1 MDCFPTIKI
10 KRSFSMGL
18 FNKYNIEIDPNLL
31 DELKNY
37 VEAENIKST
46 VENLIKDY
54 IEKKKPAM
62 SANQEKVSR
71 NLKNWLKKEN
81 SEYRKIICSF
91 FEAQDSDG
99 RVLKGKM
106 HEYCEKN
113 ECTHFV
119 TYFSQLTNSTIQQG
133 KIFEENKYGYVN
145 LADDVKDMI
154 VDFYK
159 NVSNKDISYSA
170 KNVNDLAEQSENVC
184 SNKSNEMTKTKA
196 IALLSQKNCELHS
209 CITFASINKSS
220 GEFWA
225 NPNPEFLKQDWSF
238 ILNDKKKRKLYL
250 LNIPKNTFK
259 KGDILLRKDRYML
272 DISLDPETL
281 INRPSDKTDFSPYK
295 VAEIS
300 Y

>member
-1 MDCFPTIKI
+1 
-10 KRSFSMGL
+10 MGL

-31 DELKNY
+31 DELKDY

-54 IEKKKPAM
+54 IKQQKPAM

-91 FEAQDSDG
+91 FETQDSDG

-113 ECTHFV
+113 ECSHFV

-159 NVSNKDISYSA
+159 NVSNKDINYSD
-170 KNVNDLAEQSENVC
+170 KNVNDLAEKSENVY
-184 SNKSNEMTKTKA
+184 SNSSDEMTKSKA
-196 IALLSQKNCELHS
+196 IALLSQKNYQLHS
-209 CITFASINKSS
+209 CVTFASANASS
-220 GEFWA
+220 GNFWA
-225 NPNPEFLKQDWSF
+225 NPNIEFLKCDWSF
-238 ILNDKKKRKLYL
+238 ILNDIKNRKLYL
-250 LNIPKNTFK
+250 LDIPKNTFDK
-259 KGDILLRKDRYML
+259 TTLPLKTPDLLQ
-272 DISLDPETL
+272 ISLDSKTL
-281 INRPSDKTDFSPYK
+281 ISTYSDKTDFRPYK
-295 VAEIS
+295 VTEVS

>member
-1 MDCFPTIKI
+1 
-10 KRSFSMGL
+10 MGL

-31 DELKNY
+31 DELKDY

-54 IEKKKPAM
+54 IKQQKPAM

-91 FEAQDSDG
+91 FETQDSDG

-113 ECTHFV
+113 ECSHFV

-159 NVSNKDISYSA
+159 NVSNNNANNSA
-170 KNVNDLAEQSENVC
+170 KNVNNLDKKCEDIHSKSSDDMEKSE
-184 SNKSNEMTKTKA
+184 A
-196 IALLSQKNCELHS
+196 IALLRQKDYPVHS
-209 CITFASINKSS
+209 SVTFASTNAST

-225 NPNPEFLKQDWSF
+225 NPNVKFLKCDWSF
-238 ILNDKKKRKLYL
+238 ILNDIKNRKLYL
-250 LNIPKNTFK
+250 LDIPKNTFDK
-259 KGDILLRKDRYML
+259 TTLPLKTPDLLQ
-272 DISLDPETL
+272 ISLDSKTL
-281 INRPSDKTDFSPYK
+281 ISTYSDKTDFRPYK
-295 VAEIS
+295 VTEVS

>member
-1 MDCFPTIKI
+1 
-10 KRSFSMGL
+10 MGL

-62 SANQEKVSR
+62 SANQEKVAR
-71 NLKNWLKKEN
+71 NLKNWLRREN

-91 FEAQDSDG
+91 FETQESDG

-159 NVSNKDISYSA
+159 NVSNKDISYLA
-170 KNVNDLAEQSENVC
+170 KNVNNLDKKCEDIHSKSSDDMEKSE
-184 SNKSNEMTKTKA
+184 A
-196 IALLSQKNCELHS
+196 IALLRQKNYIVHS
-209 CITFASINKSS
+209 SVTFASTNASS

-225 NPNPEFLKQDWSF
+225 NANPEYIKDDWSF
-238 ILNDKKKRKLYL
+238 ILNDKTKRQLYL
-250 LNIPKNTFK
+250 LNIPRNTFK
-259 KGDILLRKDRYML
+259 SGTVSVRDNGRL
-272 DISLDPETL
+272 DIRLDPNTL
-281 INRPSDKTDFSPYK
+281 RNKAPDKINFAPYK
-295 VAEIS
+295 IAEIS

>member
-18 FNKYNIEIDPNLL
+18 FNKYNIEIDPDLL
-31 DELKNY
+31 DELKDY

-46 VENLIKDY
+46 VEKLIKDY

-91 FEAQDSDG
+91 FEAQDRDG

-159 NVSNKDISYSA
+159 NVSNNNANNSA
-170 KNVNDLAEQSENVC
+170 KNVNDLAEQSENVY
-184 SNKSNEMTKTKA
+184 SNSSDEMTKSKA
-196 IALLSQKNCELHS
+196 IALLFQKNYQLHS
-209 CITFASINKSS
+209 CVTFASTNASS
-220 GEFWA
+220 GNFWA
-225 NPNPEFLKQDWSF
+225 NPNVEFLKCDWSF
-238 ILNDKKKRKLYL
+238 ILNDIKNRKLYL
-250 LNIPKNTFK
+250 LDIPKNTFDK
-259 KGDILLRKDRYML
+259 TALPLKTPDLLQ
-272 DISLDPETL
+272 ISLDPKTL
-281 INRPSDKTDFSPYK
+281 ISTYSDRTVFRPYK
-295 VAEIS
+295 IAEVS

>member
-1 MDCFPTIKI
+1 MW
-10 KRSFSMGL
+10 L
-18 FNKYNIEIDPNLL
+18 FNNKYNIEIDPNLL
-31 DELKNY
+31 DELKDY
-37 VEAENIKST
+37 VEVENIKST
-46 VENLIKDY
+46 IENLIKNY
-54 IEKKKPAM
+54 IEQKKPAM
-62 SANQEKVSR
+62 SANQEKVAR
-71 NLKNWLKKEN
+71 NLKNWLRREN

-91 FEAQDSDG
+91 FETQDSDG

-159 NVSNKDISYSA
+159 HVSDKDMNYSA
-170 KNVNDLAEQSENVC
+170 KNVNNLDKECEDIHS
-184 SNKSNEMTKTKA
+184 KSSDDMGKSDA
-196 IALLSQKNCELHS
+196 IALLRQKNYQLHS
-209 CITFASINKSS
+209 CVTFASTNA
-220 GEFWA
+220 GREEFWA
-225 NPNPEFLKQDWSF
+225 NPQVEFLKHDWSF
-238 ILNDKKKRKLYL
+238 ILNDTKKRKLYL
-250 LNIPKNTFK
+250 LNIPQNTFTSK
-259 KGDILLRKDRYML
+259 DFPHRNKGTRLAIAL
-272 DISLDPETL
+272 DTTTL
-281 INRPSDKTDFSPYK
+281 TNNLSDKTNFSPYK

>member
-1 MDCFPTIKI
+1 MW
-10 KRSFSMGL
+10 L
-18 FNKYNIEIDPNLL
+18 FNNKYNIEIDPNLL
-31 DELKNY
+31 DELKDY
-37 VEAENIKST
+37 VEVENIKST
-46 VENLIKDY
+46 IENLIKNY
-54 IEKKKPAM
+54 IEQKKPAM
-62 SANQEKVSR
+62 SANQEKVAR
-71 NLKNWLKKEN
+71 NLKNWLRREN

-91 FEAQDSDG
+91 FETQDSDG

-159 NVSNKDISYSA
+159 HVSDKDMNYSA
-170 KNVNDLAEQSENVC
+170 KNVNNLDKECEDIHS
-184 SNKSNEMTKTKA
+184 KSSDDMGKSDA
-196 IALLSQKNCELHS
+196 IALLRQKNYTVHS
-209 CITFASINKSS
+209 CVTFASTNART
-220 GEFWA
+220 GQFWA

-238 ILNDKKKRKLYL
+238 ILNDIKKRKLYL
-250 LNIPKNTFK
+250 LEISKNTFRS
-259 KGDILLRKDRYML
+259 GDIPVRDNGRLH
-272 DISLDPETL
+272 IVLDPNTL
-281 INRPSDKTDFSPYK
+281 INTAPDKTDFRPYK
-295 VAEIS
+295 IAEIS

>member
-1 MDCFPTIKI
+1 MDYNIKI
-10 KRSFSMGL
+10 DS
-18 FNKYNIEIDPNLL
+18 NLL
-31 DELKNY
+31 DELKDY

-46 VENLIKDY
+46 VEKLIKDY

-91 FEAQDSDG
+91 FEAQDRDG

-159 NVSNKDISYSA
+159 NVSNS
-170 KNVNDLAEQSENVC
+170 NVNNSTKNANNLDKKCEDIHS
-184 SNKSNEMTKTKA
+184 KSSDDIEKPEA
-196 IALLSQKNCELHS
+196 IALLRQKNYTVHS
-209 CITFASINKSS
+209 CVTFASTNAST
-220 GEFWA
+220 GHFWA
-225 NPNPEFLKQDWSF
+225 NANPEYIKHDWSF

-259 KGDILLRKDRYML
+259 KGDIQLRKDRYAL
-272 DISLDPETL
+272 DISLDPESL
-281 INRPSDKTDFSPYK
+281 INRLSDKTDFSPYK
-295 VAEIS
+295 IAEVS

>member
-1 MDCFPTIKI
+1 
-10 KRSFSMGL
+10 MGL

-31 DELKNY
+31 DELKDY

-46 VENLIKDY
+46 IENLIKNY
-54 IEKKKPAM
+54 IEQKKPAM
-62 SANQEKVSR
+62 SANQEKVAR
-71 NLKNWLKKEN
+71 NLKNWLRREN

-91 FEAQDSDG
+91 FETQDSDG
-99 RVLKGKM
+99 CVLKGKM

-159 NVSNKDISYSA
+159 HVSDKDMNYSA
-170 KNVNDLAEQSENVC
+170 KNVNNLDKECEDIHS
-184 SNKSNEMTKTKA
+184 KSSDDMGKSDA
-196 IALLSQKNCELHS
+196 IALLHQKNYTVHS
-209 CITFASINKSS
+209 CVTFASTNART
-220 GEFWA
+220 GQFWA

-250 LNIPKNTFK
+250 LNILKNTFK
-259 KGDILLRKDRYML
+259 EG
-272 DISLDPETL
+272 DISLKSPKFELLDIRLDPNTL
-281 INRPSDKTDFSPYK
+281 INTAPDKTDFSPYK
-295 VAEIS
+295 IAEIS

>member
-1 MDCFPTIKI
+1 
-10 KRSFSMGL
+10 MGL

-62 SANQEKVSR
+62 SANQEKVAR
-71 NLKNWLKKEN
+71 NLKNWLRREN

-91 FEAQDSDG
+91 FETQESDG

-159 NVSNKDISYSA
+159 NVSNNNANNSA
-170 KNVNDLAEQSENVC
+170 KNVNDLDKKCEDIHSKSSEDME
-184 SNKSNEMTKTKA
+184 KSEA
-196 IALLSQKNCELHS
+196 IALLRQKNYIVHS
-209 CITFASINKSS
+209 SVTFASTNART

-225 NPNPEFLKQDWSF
+225 NPNPEYIKQDWSF

-259 KGDILLRKDRYML
+259 KGDILIRKDRYAL
-272 DISLDPETL
+272 DISLDSETL
-281 INRPSDKTDFSPYK
+281 RNRSSDKTDFSPYK
-295 VAEIS
+295 IAEVS

>member
-1 MDCFPTIKI
+1 MW
-10 KRSFSMGL
+10 L
-18 FNKYNIEIDPNLL
+18 FNNKYNIEIDPNLL
-31 DELKNY
+31 DELKDY
-37 VEAENIKST
+37 VEVENIKST
-46 VENLIKDY
+46 IENLIKNY
-54 IEKKKPAM
+54 IEQKKPAM
-62 SANQEKVSR
+62 SANQEKVAR
-71 NLKNWLKKEN
+71 NLKNWLRREN

-91 FEAQDSDG
+91 FETQDSDG

-159 NVSNKDISYSA
+159 QVSDKDINYSA
-170 KNVNDLAEQSENVC
+170 QNVNLDKESEDIH
-184 SNKSNEMTKTKA
+184 SKSSDDIEKPEA
-196 IALLSQKNCELHS
+196 IALLRQKNYTVHS
-209 CITFASINKSS
+209 CVTFASTNART
-220 GEFWA
+220 GQFWA

-259 KGDILLRKDRYML
+259 SENISLKSPDYELL
-272 DISLDPETL
+272 DIRLDPHTL
-281 INRPSDKTDFSPYK
+281 INTAPDKTNFAPHK
-295 VAEIS
+295 IAEIS

>member
-1 MDCFPTIKI
+1 
-10 KRSFSMGL
+10 MGL

-54 IEKKKPAM
+54 IKQQKPAM
-62 SANQEKVSR
+62 SANQEKVAR
-71 NLKNWLKKEN
+71 NLKKWLRRDN
-81 SEYRKIICSF
+81 SESRKIICSF
-91 FEAQDSDG
+91 FETQESDG

-159 NVSNKDISYSA
+159 NVSNNNANNSA
-170 KNVNDLAEQSENVC
+170 KNVYDLAEQSENIYI
-184 SNKSNEMTKTKA
+184 SNKMTKTKA
-196 IALLSQKNCELHS
+196 IALLYQKNCELHS
-209 CITFASINKSS
+209 CITFASTNKSS

-225 NPNPEFLKQDWSF
+225 NPNPEYIKDDWSF

-259 KGDILLRKDRYML
+259 KGDILLRKDRYVL

-281 INRPSDKTDFSPYK
+281 INRSSDKTDFSPYK
-295 VAEIS
+295 IAKIS

>member
-1 MDCFPTIKI
+1 
-10 KRSFSMGL
+10 MGL
-18 FNKYNIEIDPNLL
+18 FNKYNIEIDPDLL
-31 DELKNY
+31 DELKDY

-46 VENLIKDY
+46 IENLIKNY
-54 IEKKKPAM
+54 IEQKKPAM
-62 SANQEKVSR
+62 SANQEKVAR
-71 NLKNWLKKEN
+71 NLKNWLRREN

-91 FEAQDSDG
+91 FETQDSDG
-99 RVLKGKM
+99 CVLKGKM

-159 NVSNKDISYSA
+159 NVSNS
-170 KNVNDLAEQSENVC
+170 NVNNSTKNANNLDKKCEDIHS
-184 SNKSNEMTKTKA
+184 KSSDDIEKPEA
-196 IALLSQKNCELHS
+196 IALLRQKNYTVHS
-209 CITFASINKSS
+209 CVTFASTNART
-220 GEFWA
+220 GQFWA
-225 NPNPEFLKQDWSF
+225 NPNPEFIKQDWSF

-250 LNIPKNTFK
+250 LNILKNTFK
-259 KGDILLRKDRYML
+259 EG
-272 DISLDPETL
+272 DISLKSPKFELLDIRLDPNTL
-281 INRPSDKTDFSPYK
+281 INTAPDKTDFSPYK
-295 VAEIS
+295 IAEVG

>member
-1 MDCFPTIKI
+1 
-10 KRSFSMGL
+10 MGL

-31 DELKNY
+31 DELKDY

-159 NVSNKDISYSA
+159 NVSNNNANNSA
-170 KNVNDLAEQSENVC
+170 KNVNDLAEQSENVY
-184 SNKSNEMTKTKA
+184 SNSSDEMTKSKA
-196 IALLSQKNCELHS
+196 IALLFQKNYQLHS
-209 CITFASINKSS
+209 CVTFASINKSS

-250 LNIPKNTFK
+250 LNIPRNTFK
-259 KGDILLRKDRYML
+259 SGTVSVRDNGRL
-272 DISLDPETL
+272 DIRLDPNTL
-281 INRPSDKTDFSPYK
+281 RNKAPDKINFAPYK
-295 VAEIS
+295 IAEIS